1 MVSESIAGLNN
12 SAQSSIELTQC
23 YSPPNNLFVA
33 EHALFMPIYR
43 DYGAPDMHINDSI
56 TDYSLKLVA
65 LYQNVVLGVRL
76 TS

>member
-1 MVSESIAGLNN
+1 
-12 SAQSSIELTQC
+12 
-23 YSPPNNLFVA
+23 
-33 EHALFMPIYR
+33 MPIYR

-65 LYQNVVLGVRL
+65 LYQSVVLGVRL